1 MLSRCREEITTCLA
15 YIHCL
20 TYTPFYGA
28 LAMIFFLFV
37 FVITMGWEAK
47 RNPKPEEKVKGSL
60 FYILTINYILHFWK
74 LVFLADKGR

>member
-1 MLSRCREEITTCLA
+1 
-15 YIHCL
+15 
-20 TYTPFYGA
+20 
-28 LAMIFFLFV
+28 MIFFLFV